1 MAEMA
6 KSEVQAIRQR
16 YEMALLNKNNTSTQV
31 EIIKLL
37 AAAYGIKPSW
47 IFKIIK
53 GELGGNT
60 GANLK
65 LLRLINN
72 LTQQEVANA
81 TGLNCGTISGAE
93 RNENNPQRKSLLKL
107 AEFYGLTLEDITN

>member
-1 MAEMA
+1 MT
-6 KSEVQAIRQR
+6 KSDVNAIRIR
-16 YEMALLNKNNTSTQV
+16 YKMAFANKNNTSTQV

-37 AAAYGIKPSW
+37 AADYGVKPSW

-53 GELGGNT
+53 GELGGNI

-72 LTQQEVANA
+72 LTQKEVAES
-81 TGLNCGTISGAE
+81 TGLSCDTISALE
-93 RNENNPQRKSLLKL
+93 RGKHNLQRKSLQKILGL
-107 AEFYGLTLEDITN
+107 YGVSIEDI